1 MAVEDYDIET
11 ITTFTKDQAKVT
23 ASRYLSAPQGS
34 CHDLCK
40 FGIQNATT
48 EAKPW
53 KRAKKR
59 VTVSTGGIKNKVQEE
74 NITSLAW
81 TKKSGINSKPYT
93 TSKFGSSNTL
103 ADIKEVINEET
114 VNSKKNSPPS
124 AETNVSTKEHNNN
137 DLRKSVSHS
146 KPSPKSKFGSSNSL
160 VDTKEV
166 IYEATV
172 NSEKNST
179 TEETNVSTKGHK
191 KKKQNNSDQRFST
204 KEQTN
209 TDLRISTKEHNRRNL
224 RQAQQESSKIL
235 AFIGDK
241 EYPSH
246 TKGETIKDKV
256 VSCSSSR
263 KHSEINSK
271 QKTKPS
277 LIEGKEVTR
286 RCTTKKASSL
296 NAKTTKNLKSV
307 SSRKG
312 NGKVEAKPE
321 LASNDILHEIVH
333 TLDDEHTLPSDH
345 NSMLP
350 SAATKGL
357 NHAGHG
363 TCPSESMSILSAGG
377 EGKRSHTRT
386 LSSSSLSLISF
397 GNKGKISHS
406 RTPSGSF
413 LPLINFGSKGKKSHS
428 RTPSGSSLP
437 LISSG
442 GKGKKSHS
450 RSISLS
456 DFSLNTSNGKPGKK
470 SHSRSTSLSDFSFN
484 GKPLVSSGGKGK
496 KSHSRSISLSDFS
509 LNTSN
514 GKPGKKSHSRSTSLS
529 DFSFNGKPLISSGGK
544 GKKSHSRSTSLSDF
558 SLNTSNGKQHD
569 DATLKKTG
577 NSENVKMGYQVKPRV
592 STVVGE
598 TNKVAPR
605 KLTFRRGKV
614 IEIQPENNNIP
625 RRLKFRPVRTLNYDN
640 PRDINAPT
648 NVITEIYSPKFQIAE
663 AIKMRSI
670 ARETGT
676 EVDGSKPESEEEVL
690 LRPPSVEKK
699 ANRRLYN
706 NVIEET
712 ATMLAEV
719 RKSKVKAL
727 VGAFETV
734 ISIDSRRQSRSAL
747 PEVSTPC

>member
-11 ITTFTKDQAKVT
+11 VTTFTKDQAKVT
-23 ASRYLSAPQGS
+23 APRYLSAPQGS

-81 TKKSGINSKPYT
+81 TKKSGINSKPST

-166 IYEATV
+166 IYEAAV

-191 KKKQNNSDQRFST
+191 KKKQNNSDKRFST

-224 RQAQQESSKIL
+224 WQAQQESSKIL
-235 AFIGDK
+235 ALIGDK

-256 VSCSSSR
+256 VSCSSSI

-271 QKTKPS
+271 QKTKLS
-277 LIEGKEVTR
+277 LIEGKTTKTTKKASK
-286 RCTTKKASSL
+286 CTTKKASSL

-312 NGKVEAKPE
+312 NEKVEAKPE

-333 TLDDEHTLPSDH
+333 TLDEEHTLPSDH
-345 NSMLP
+345 SMLP

-484 GKPLVSSGGKGK
+484 GKPL
-496 KSHSRSISLSDFS
+496 
-509 LNTSN
+509 
-514 GKPGKKSHSRSTSLS
+514 
-529 DFSFNGKPLISSGGK
+529 ISSGGK
-544 GKKSHSRSTSLSDF
+544 GKKSHSRSTSLSDFSDF

-690 LRPPSVEKK
+690 IRPPSVEKK

>member
-1 MAVEDYDIET
+1 MVMAVEDYDIET

-484 GKPLVSSGGKGK
+484 GKPL
-496 KSHSRSISLSDFS
+496 
-509 LNTSN
+509 
-514 GKPGKKSHSRSTSLS
+514 
-529 DFSFNGKPLISSGGK
+529 ISSGGK